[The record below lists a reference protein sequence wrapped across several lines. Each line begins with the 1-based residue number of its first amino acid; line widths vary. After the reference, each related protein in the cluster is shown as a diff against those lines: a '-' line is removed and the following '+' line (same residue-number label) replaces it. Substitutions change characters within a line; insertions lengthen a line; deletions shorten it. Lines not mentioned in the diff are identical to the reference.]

1 MELTSL
7 VGFLYAIV
15 AFGIV
20 LIPAIIIHEL
30 GHFLAAK
37 AVGINVL
44 EFGVGFPPKIVRLF
58 RWGETDFTL
67 NWIPLGG
74 FVRPLGEDMIGPV
87 DEKSA
92 EEKAK
97 NDGETFVSERDEL
110 IGRGVPPEKLKSVNE
125 ARPLQRIVFMA
136 AGAFANFASAWV
148 FLVIVALLGLP
159 QILGARVQILMLD
172 PNSAAAAAGM
182 RQGDAIEL
190 VNGQFFA
197 TMEAFAA
204 LYAAAEGTLELQMR
218 SLETQEAYTVL
229 VRPEGAVNRPEVL
242 VLGVAEGAPAAGKL
256 QPEDAITHIGG
267 QPFEPGVP
275 AAEQLTRY
283 IAENAGREIT
293 LSVRR
298 DGETLEVKIIPH
310 VEPPPGQGRIGVVIA
325 NMINTGDMIIIPANP
340 QTELIPQPLDQ
351 AVVYAVNQMRFVFH
365 QIISLPALIA
375 QGRIDPEMARPVSIV
390 GISQIG
396 ARFLQQSV
404 DEGRP
409 GIILEFVALVSIFLG
424 ITNLLPIP
432 PLDGGRIV
440 FVLIEMVRG
449 KPVSQEVEMTVYKI
463 GLLFLLALG
472 ILVIFWDIL
481 RPIQIP

>member
-7 VGFLYAIV
+7 IGFLYAIV
-15 AFGIV
+15 AFVLV

-30 GHFLAAK
+30 GHLLAAK

-44 EFGVGFPPKIVRLF
+44 EFGIGFPPRVVRLF

-87 DEKSA
+87 DKETA

-97 NDGETFVSERDEL
+97 NDGDEFISERDEL
-110 IGRGVPPEKLKSVNE
+110 IARGVPAEKLKSVNE
-125 ARPLQRIVFMA
+125 AKPLQRIVFMA
-136 AGAFANFASAWV
+136 AGALANFASAFV
-148 FLVIVALLGLP
+148 FLIIVALLGLP
-159 QILGARVQILMLD
+159 QFLGARAQIIELD
-172 PNSAAAAAGM
+172 PTSPLAAAGVQ
-182 RQGDAIEL
+182 RGDAIEQI
-190 VNGQFFA
+190 NGSYFA
-197 TMEAFAA
+197 TLEEFAA
-204 LYAAAEGTLELQMR
+204 LYAAADDVVELQMR
-218 SLETQEAYTVL
+218 SLETQEAYTVQ
-229 VRPEGAVNRPEVL
+229 VWPEGALNQPEVL
-242 VLGVAEGAPAAGKL
+242 VLGVATGAPADGKL
-256 QPEDAITHIGG
+256 QPEDVITHIGG
-267 QPFEPGVP
+267 QAFEAGTP

-283 IAENAGREIT
+283 VAENAGREIT
-293 LSVRR
+293 LGVRR
-298 DGETLEVKIIPH
+298 GAEAIEVKITPQID
-310 VEPPPGQGRIGVVIA
+310 PPPGQGRMGVVIA
-325 NMINTGDMIIIPANP
+325 NLINTGDLILTQANP

-351 AVVYAVNQMRFVFH
+351 SVAYAFNQMRFVFH
-365 QIISLPALIA
+365 QIISLPSLIA

-396 ARFLQQSV
+396 GRFLQQSV

-449 KPVSQEVEMTVYKI
+449 KPVPQQVEMTIYKI
-463 GLLFLLALG
+463 GLLFLLLLG